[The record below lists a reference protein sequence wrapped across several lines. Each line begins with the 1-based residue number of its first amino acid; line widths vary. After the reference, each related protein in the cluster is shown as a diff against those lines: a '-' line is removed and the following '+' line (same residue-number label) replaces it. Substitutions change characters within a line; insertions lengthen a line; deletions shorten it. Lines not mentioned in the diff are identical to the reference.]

1 MGGDAAGLPSIQE
14 SAPGQRHP
22 QVYRYVG
29 HRKVQNAMSHFLTR
43 TSHTR
48 LLEELTRL
56 RSELLALSRA
66 KNAAAAEG
74 DLNENAEYHATR
86 EQLTMLQRRIYELEE
101 QLRSP
106 RFIEDLLIPCER
118 VSIGTKVRCLDL
130 KTRRE
135 VVYTILGPADAAP
148 EQNIISFQSPLG
160 RGLINKEPDD
170 EVTITIPAGKRH
182 LRILDI
188 QRFDH

>member
-1 MGGDAAGLPSIQE
+1 
-14 SAPGQRHP
+14 
-22 QVYRYVG
+22 
-29 HRKVQNAMSHFLTR
+29 MSNFFTR
-43 TSHTR
+43 ASHVR
-48 LLEELTRL
+48 IMEELTKL
-56 RSELLALSRA
+56 RTELPELSRA

-74 DLNENAEYHATR
+74 DLSENAEYHATR
-86 EQLTMLQRRIYELEE
+86 EKLTMLQRRIYELEE

-106 RFIEDLLIPCER
+106 RFIEDLAISCTR

-130 KTRRE
+130 KTREE

-148 EQNIISFQSPLG
+148 EQNVISFQSPLG
-160 RGLINKEPDD
+160 QGLINKEPDD
-170 EVTITIPAGKRH
+170 EVAISIPAGKRY